1 MWDCVVAQHK
11 LAVADFRFHADVLLG
26 AKITGTK
33 WWKFK
38 GEAHKTFKESMVVKV
53 KGHKEGDVDTMWV
66 KMATCVG
73 R

>member
-11 LAVADFRFHADVLLG
+11 LAVADFRFHADVLLD

-38 GEAHKTFKESMVVKV
+38 GESTT
-53 KGHKEGDVDTMWV
+53 DL
-66 KMATCVG
+66 
-73 R
+73 